1 MAKTVFHIQNDL
13 TFTGKGTLIEAEN
26 LIGKVSFAQGI
37 SKAIGLFQNIDREY
51 KKAVGNDGKIVGKE
65 RSDILLQVDR
75 FFNGM
80 ILVWKKLEQSNENLI
95 TMENKNVKFFM
106 EINERNGMWD
116 ARGNV
121 PHFFVRPVKNFQEIY
136 NNKLTPEIV
145 ALLKRYAEVVEDGII
160 DDDEREDLKAGM
172 QRVLYYTFFLRTQV
186 EKLLIHE

>member
-26 LIGKVSFAQGI
+26 IIGKVSFAQGI

-106 EINERNGMWD
+106 EINERNGLWD
-116 ARGNV
+116 ARGTV

-145 ALLKRYAEVVEDGII
+145 SLLKRYAEVVEDGII
-160 DDDEREDLKAGM
+160 DDNEREDLKAGM

>member
-26 LIGKVSFAQGI
+26 IIGKVSFAQGI

-80 ILVWKKLEQSNENLI
+80 VLVWKKLEQSNENLI

-116 ARGNV
+116 ASGTV

-145 ALLKRYAEVVEDGII
+145 SLLKRYAEVVEDGII
-160 DDDEREDLKAGM
+160 DDNEREDLKAGM

-186 EKLLIHE
+186 ERLLIHD

>member
-1 MAKTVFHIQNDL
+1 MAKTVFQIQNDL
-13 TFTGKGTLIEAEN
+13 TFAGKGTLIEAEN
-26 LIGKVSFAQGI
+26 IIGKVSFAQGI

-116 ARGNV
+116 AKGTV

-160 DDDEREDLKAGM
+160 DDNEREDLKAGM

>member
-160 DDDEREDLKAGM
+160 DDNEREDLKAGM

>member
-1 MAKTVFHIQNDL
+1 MAKTVFHIQNNL
-13 TFTGKGTLIEAEN
+13 SFTGKGTLIEAEN
-26 LIGKVSFAQGI
+26 IIGKVSFAQGI

-116 ARGNV
+116 AKGTV

-145 ALLKRYAEVVEDGII
+145 ALLKRYSEVVEDGII
-160 DDDEREDLKAGM
+160 DDNEREDLKSGM

>member
-1 MAKTVFHIQNDL
+1 
-13 TFTGKGTLIEAEN
+13 
-26 LIGKVSFAQGI
+26 
-37 SKAIGLFQNIDREY
+37 
-51 KKAVGNDGKIVGKE
+51 
-65 RSDILLQVDR
+65 
-75 FFNGM
+75 M

-116 ARGNV
+116 AKGTV

-160 DDDEREDLKAGM
+160 DDNEREDLKAGM